1 MMFFK
6 IVFRYFVYMSWRPN
20 MTKLFTDEDFKKAK
34 YNQLLP
40 LQCKNCNRTFYL
52 AKRRIQG
59 GIKAKTKS
67 TCDFCCII
75 CGIRY
80 LKPKNEVPC
89 KTCGKMVHRSKAF
102 TKRAKNTFCS
112 KRCCGTYTASHKTNG
127 TKVSKLEKW
136 IANKLT
142 SLYPNLDFH
151 FNRTDTIRQELD
163 ICIPSIKLAFELN
176 GIFHYEPIFG
186 GKRLKRTQDVEKMK
200 FQNCIEKGIELCIID
215 TSKQKYFKEN
225 TSFVYL
231 EIIKKIIDQK
241 IERLQEE
248 KKELKYCQ
256 LELF

>member
-1 MMFFK
+1 
-6 IVFRYFVYMSWRPN
+6 
-20 MTKLFTDEDFKKAK
+20 MTKLFPDEDFKKAK
-34 YNQLLP
+34 SSQLLP
-40 LQCKNCNRTFYL
+40 LQCKNCDRTFYL
-52 AKRRIQG
+52 AKKRIQG

-67 TCDFCCII
+67 TCDFCCVI
-75 CGIRY
+75 CGIKY

-89 KTCGKMVHRSKAF
+89 KTCGKKVHRSKAHI
-102 TKRAKNTFCS
+102 KRAKNTFCCKTCS
-112 KRCCGTYTASHKTNG
+112 ATYNNSHKTTG
-127 TKVSKLEKW
+127 TNVSKLEKW

-151 FNRTDTIRQELD
+151 FNRTDTISQELD
-163 ICIPSIKLAFELN
+163 IYIPSIKLAFELN

-186 GKRLKRTQDVEKMK
+186 EKRLKRTQDVEKMK

-225 TSFVYL
+225 NSFVYF
-231 EIIKKIIDQK
+231 EIINKIIDQK
-241 IERLQEE
+241 IERIQED